1 VEGVRIC
8 NQLLMHC
15 HCERSAEGGERGN
28 PTLQIRDCC
37 AVLLLAM
44 TLFNS
49 LKIMTTLFCKIP
61 PILPFPKGGI
71 IPLFG
76 KEGQGEIF

>member
-1 VEGVRIC
+1 MKGVFVGPIPC
-8 NQLLMHC
+8 
-15 HCERSAEGGERGN
+15 
-28 PTLQIRDCC
+28 TTI
-37 AVLLLAM
+37 
-44 TLFNS
+44 FINS

-61 PILPFPKGGI
+61 PALPFPKGGI